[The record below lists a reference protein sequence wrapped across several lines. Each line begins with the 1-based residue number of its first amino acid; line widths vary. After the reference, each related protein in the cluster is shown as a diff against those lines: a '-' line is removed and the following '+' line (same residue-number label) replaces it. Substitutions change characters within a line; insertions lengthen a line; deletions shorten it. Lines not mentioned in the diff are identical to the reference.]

1 MKKNKNKIDTIY
13 STSDNNALLKEND
26 LYFNNEI
33 NYKNPL
39 EINFIDENID
49 EEESQETKNFNLLN
63 FSQYNLSY

>member
-39 EINFIDENID
+39 EINFIYENID
-49 EEESQETKNFNLLN
+49 
-63 FSQYNLSY
+63 